1 MCTSTLC
8 YLDSTILD
16 LQKRINKL
24 ERELMLRDINLSKE
38 IREDYMYW
46 IKILMRSDRIWNS
59 NDSLK
64 IKKGEE
70 IEFTA

>member
-16 LQKRINKL
+16 LQKRINKI
-24 ERELMLRDINLSKE
+24 EREIMLRDIELAKR

-46 IKILMRSDRIWNS
+46 IKILMHSDRIGHS

-64 IKKGEE
+64 IDKVKK
-70 IEFTA
+70 IESTA

>member
-1 MCTSTLC
+1 MCTSTPC

-24 ERELMLRDINLSKE
+24 EREIMLRDINLAKQ

-46 IKILMRSDRIWNS
+46 IKILLR
-59 NDSLK
+59 
-64 IKKGEE
+64 
-70 IEFTA
+70 TQ